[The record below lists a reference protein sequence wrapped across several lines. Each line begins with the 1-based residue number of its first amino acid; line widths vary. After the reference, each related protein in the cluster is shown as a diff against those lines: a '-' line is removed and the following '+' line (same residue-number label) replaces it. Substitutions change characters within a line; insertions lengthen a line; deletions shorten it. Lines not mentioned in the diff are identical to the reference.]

1 MSVFVHWHVTS
12 HGTCSMAHRNCGYK
26 KWFYNNIANY
36 IWLLNCPL
44 CFFFFCQKK
53 YIENNTTYNQIHFQ
67 VIIFWLHRGEDK
79 CSILF
84 RDTNSDRPSP
94 KVPHPSHILR
104 QRYLKMDQSRPV
116 EAGACHKVLIITLS
130 QKTDSTY
137 RQNNHYQHHHWYT
150 KISCAHEIFF
160 FFIRLQL
167 FTPVL
172 QNTIE
177 TFHQISVAC
186 NPDKGFL
193 CQKRWHMVTAI
204 VVPW

>member
-1 MSVFVHWHVTS
+1 MTPQLPAV
-12 HGTCSMAHRNCGYK
+12 
-26 KWFYNNIANY
+26 
-36 IWLLNCPL
+36 L
-44 CFFFFCQKK
+44 FFFCQKK

-116 EAGACHKVLIITLS
+116 EAGACHKVLIITTLS

-160 FFIRLQL
+160 FFHPSSTLYPS
-167 FTPVL
+167 FTKHH
-172 QNTIE
+172 QN
-177 TFHQISVAC
+177 ISPNFCGMQPRQGLSLPKKVAH
-186 NPDKGFL
+186 GYSYSGA
-193 CQKRWHMVTAI
+193 MVTLI
-204 VVPW
+204 RRD

>member
-44 CFFFFCQKK
+44 CFFFCQKK

-94 KVPHPSHILR
+94 KVPHLSHILR

-116 EAGACHKVLIITLS
+116 EAGACHKVLIITTLS

-160 FFIRLQL
+160 FFSSVFNSLPQFYKTPLKHFTKFLWHATPTRAFFAKKGGTWLQL
-167 FTPVL
+167 
-172 QNTIE
+172 
-177 TFHQISVAC
+177 
-186 NPDKGFL
+186 
-193 CQKRWHMVTAI
+193 
-204 VVPW
+204 